1 MPVILHKTKPIP
13 TAYDPCASQMSIL
26 TDSIIVAAQC
36 QAQVVCITGVGAIG
50 AANGLLDL
58 GQLSKMYLRLL
69 LPCLMLGLSTGFA
82 ADRLVDFSPIMLVA
96 CCHIVLGYLLGWL
109 TARVMRLRPPH
120 TQLLVLTIAYG
131 NCGSLPFV
139 LVLPVVTNWRA
150 VRDHPDALGEGMA
163 IIGLYLVVSHASA
176 QTCAA
181 HRFIR
186 QSRV

>member
-1 MPVILHKTKPIP
+1 
-13 TAYDPCASQMSIL
+13 MSIL